1 MTAMPETAVPPSD
14 DLALAGRVASGDEA
28 AFDTLYRAHSPRIYS
43 LARRLSGDPAL
54 AEDMTQEVFLHLLRK
69 ISLFRGQAALATWL
83 YRVAMNFCI
92 SYLRS
97 HRSPPASD
105 EEPAGLSSGEAPV
118 VSLHRWLDLD
128 AAIASLPGGYREILV
143 LHDVEGLRHDEIAAM
158 LGISAGTSKSQLHH
172 ARLKMRR
179 ILKGGSP

>member
-1 MTAMPETAVPPSD
+1 MTARPETAAPPSD
-14 DLALAGRVASGDEA
+14 DLTLAGRVASGDEA
-28 AFDTLYRAHSPRIYS
+28 AFDALYRAHSPRIFS
-43 LARRLSGDPAL
+43 LARRLSGDPSL

-69 ISLFRGQAALATWL
+69 IRLFRGQAALATWL

-92 SYLRS
+92 SYLRA

-105 EEPAGLSSGEAPV
+105 EEPAALSSGDAPV

-179 ILKGGSP
+179 ILKGGTP

>member
-1 MTAMPETAVPPSD
+1 MTAMPETAAPPSD
-14 DLALAGRVASGDEA
+14 DLALAERVASGDEA
-28 AFDTLYRAHSPRIYS
+28 AFNTLYRTHGSRIYS
-43 LARRLSGDPAL
+43 LARRLSGDPTL

-69 ISLFRGQAALATWL
+69 IGLFRGQAALATWL

-97 HRSPPASD
+97 HRFPPASD
-105 EEPAGLSSGEAPV
+105 EDADGLSSGDAPV

-128 AAIASLPGGYREILV
+128 SAIASLPGGYREILV
-143 LHDVEGLRHDEIAAM
+143 LHDVEGLRHEEIATL

>member
-1 MTAMPETAVPPSD
+1 MTAMPETAAPPSD
-14 DLALAGRVASGDEA
+14 DLALAERVASGDEA
-28 AFDTLYRAHSPRIYS
+28 AFNVLYRTHGSRIYS
-43 LARRLSGDPAL
+43 LARRLCGDPAL

-69 ISLFRGQAALATWL
+69 IGQFRGQAALATWL

-97 HRSPPASD
+97 HRLPPASD
-105 EEPAGLSSGEAPV
+105 EEAAGLSSGDAPV

-143 LHDVEGLRHDEIAAM
+143 LHDVEGLRHEEIAAM